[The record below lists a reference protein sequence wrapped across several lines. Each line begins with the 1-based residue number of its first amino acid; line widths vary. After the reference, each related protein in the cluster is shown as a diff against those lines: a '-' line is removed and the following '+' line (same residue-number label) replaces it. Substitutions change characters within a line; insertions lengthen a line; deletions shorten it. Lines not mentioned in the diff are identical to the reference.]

1 MSSSSYVCSF
11 FLCPR
16 NLPLVASIFFLFFL
30 LGYLLYGALLAAL
43 AVRLDS
49 DADALQWVLLVLS
62 PLLLT
67 LLLIPLILNVPNGA
81 LASTLTLVPFTAPT
95 AVLLR
100 LPFGI
105 SITDVTVAVL
115 LMLLCFALAALLAAR
130 TYKRHLI

>member
-1 MSSSSYVCSF
+1 M
-11 FLCPR
+11 LM
-16 NLPLVASIFFLFFL
+16 
-30 LGYLLYGALLAAL
+30 
-43 AVRLDS
+43 
-49 DADALQWVLLVLS
+49 
-62 PLLLT
+62 PLLLRE
-67 LLLIPLILNVPNGA
+67 PDGILA
-81 LASTLTLVPFTAPT
+81 CCLTLVPFTAPT